1 MSTKDLQKAQE
12 YAITG
17 VLYAP
22 VGFKLATIEE
32 LKEVCN
38 SCGAKDSWFRPP
50 SKIYGTDIAAACNI
64 HDYQYNFGVTIEDKD
79 EADRV
84 FHNNMNRL
92 ITRDKHKFYKPTWLQ
107 RRRALKYYM
116 AVKHFGGEA
125 FWAGK
130 N

>member
-12 YAITG
+12 YAVTG

-22 VGFKLATIEE
+22 VGFKLATIKE
-32 LKEVCN
+32 LKEICN
-38 SCGAKDSWFRPP
+38 GCGSAGSWFRPP
-50 SKIYGTDIAAACNI
+50 AKIYGTKILSCCNI
-64 HDYQYNFGVTIEDKD
+64 HDFMYNNGRTIEDKE